1 MLAAV
6 LALSIATGPVVSA
19 SIGASMPAP
28 LVAIPDEPGAEMITQ
43 TTLVQAVAADLDSDG
58 SREIVMLAG
67 EDDGG
72 LTAEAWRDGAEGW
85 QRLGD
90 PMQVVPPG
98 DDGLAS
104 WEGTPA
110 RLIVRRAAG
119 TDHVTLVRQPSVR
132 DPYGVHP
139 CCLLLDDLVLGP
151 DGLQLVEVAAR
162 ADAVDAVRVLDLD
175 GDGTDELVASRS
187 LLPLGDIS
195 YPTDMYVHRWTAD
208 RFAVTVQQL
217 TIGSG
222 DTPFLLGDTD
232 GRPGD
237 ELGIAATAGRAA
249 LYRISL
255 ADDGT
260 LAVDDAGTAARAAIA
275 VPLGD
280 DRGVAVLHTTGIL
293 AVHAWPAGE
302 ALGPPI
308 GSVAMENGTLLGV
321 VADEGTP
328 SVVVDRTVVGERLHI
343 RGLPDLAAQPSSS
356 LPPSA
361 AASAVAIGAVQ
372 PYSGP
377 IPGGDADGEPIL
389 VAAGWLLGAGPEPTP
404 FGPLAG
410 AQPIGL
416 VGAGGDQ
423 LALLHGSAMASGL
436 DPAGGRMDAVAP
448 MPGAAISVVPFA
460 LARALGPG
468 IDDGRFDPP
477 LTGTVE
483 GGRPSEILVGRAG
496 FAARIVAPVGSRM
509 YLDGIGSSTPSILS
523 IPASGHALVSIA
535 APEAADAGEA
545 TRVTLTVTTPAGQ
558 SYLARWHVRLAD
570 GPPPL
575 AAAAHTRLGAGD
587 VDVSGEAPVHAS
599 VTVDGAPVAV
609 DADGHF
615 VAHVAL
621 PPWPTDVVVTA
632 TDPLGNSAT
641 RTVSGVGWL
650 DYRLLPWVA
659 IAALALA
666 AAAVALFLRVPR
678 PEPAETP
685 RAGDDDAALEELE
698 AD

>member
-6 LALSIATGPVVSA
+6 LALVLTGGSVAAA
-19 SIGASMPAP
+19 SIGASTPAP
-28 LVAIPDEPGAEMITQ
+28 LVSIPDEPGAVMITEG
-43 TTLVQAVAADLDSDG
+43 TLVQAVAADLDG
-58 SREIVMLAG
+58 NGFREIVVLAG
-67 EDDGG
+67 SDDGG
-72 LTAEAWRDGAEGW
+72 LAAEAWQDGPEGW
-85 QRLGD
+85 HRYGD
-90 PMQVVPPG
+90 PVEVVPPG

-110 RLIVRRAAG
+110 RLVVRRAG
-119 TDHVTLVRQPSVR
+119 DTDHVTLVRQPSVR

-139 CCLLLDDLVLGP
+139 CCLLLDDLALGP
-151 DGLQLVEVAAR
+151 DGLQLVEVAAP

-187 LLPLGDIS
+187 VLPLGDIS
-195 YPTDMYVHRWTAD
+195 YPTDVSVHRWIAD
-208 RFAVTVQQL
+208 RFAVTEQQL
-217 TIGSG
+217 PIGSG

-237 ELGIAATAGRAA
+237 ELGIIATAGRPE
-249 LYRISL
+249 LHRISL

-260 LAVDDAGTAARAAIA
+260 LAVDDAGTVARAAIA
-275 VPLGD
+275 VPLRDG
-280 DRGVAVLHTTGIL
+280 RGVAVLHATGIL
-293 AVHAWPAGE
+293 AVHAWPAGD
-302 ALGPPI
+302 ALSAPI
-308 GSVAMENGTLLGV
+308 GSVAMENGALLGV
-321 VADEGTP
+321 VVDDGTP

-343 RGLPDLAAQPSSS
+343 RGLPDLAARPSSS

-361 AASAVAIGAVQ
+361 AASAVAIGRVQ

-377 IPGGDADGEPIL
+377 IPGGSADGEPIL
-389 VAAGWLLGAGPEPTP
+389 VAAGWLLGAGPGPTP

-416 VGAGGDQ
+416 VGAGDDQ
-423 LALLHGSAMASGL
+423 LALVHGSAMA
-436 DPAGGRMDAVAP
+436 DPAGGRMVAVAP
-448 MPGAAISVVPFA
+448 VPGSAISVVPFA

-477 LTGTVE
+477 LTGTVD

-496 FAARIVAPVGSRM
+496 FSARIVAPAGSRI
-509 YLDGIGSSTPSILS
+509 YLDGIASSTPSLVS
-523 IPASGHALVSIA
+523 MPASGRAVVPIA
-535 APEAADAGEA
+535 APEASDSGAA

-575 AAAAHTRLGAGD
+575 AAAAHTRLGAGE
-587 VDVSGEAPVHAS
+587 VDVSGEVPAHAS
-599 VTVDGAPVAV
+599 VTVDGARVAV
-609 DADGHF
+609 DAEGHF
-615 VAHVAL
+615 VAHVTL
-621 PPWPTDVVVTA
+621 PPWPTDVVVTV

-641 RTVSGVGWL
+641 STLSGIGWL

-659 IAALALA
+659 IAALGLA

-678 PEPAETP
+678 PEPAEAP
-685 RAGDDDAALEELE
+685 RADDDAALEELE